1 MQSNSYSHHIRKT
14 LTLALPVCFG
24 QLGHMMVGF
33 VDTAMV
39 GRIEGIGS
47 KAQAAM
53 NITNSIYMLVL
64 VFGLGI
70 GFGIT
75 PLVAAADGARKPGR
89 ITELLR
95 NGILVSVVAGII
107 LFLMLLFVSPVLR
120 HLNQDPEV
128 VEIAIPF
135 MNVMIFSLVPLSLFS
150 ACKQFAEGLSDT
162 RMAMFVSIGGNLL
175 NVLFNYLL
183 IFGHWGFQPMGVM
196 GACWGSFY
204 ARVFMAIAML
214 LYIYYKRAFR
224 IYRDGF
230 RMKGASMTVVRDI
243 LRTGIPIGLQWVF
256 EVGAFSFA
264 GLMVGTMGTERQAAH
279 QVALTIA
286 ACTYMFAS
294 GLSAA
299 VSVRTGNEFGKNN
312 LPEMRKAGFSG
323 FLLVAALMFSCA
335 VIFIFC
341 RHQMAALLSQDPK
354 VVEVASG
361 LLIIAA
367 IFQLSDGVQVVG
379 LGALRGMNDTRF
391 PTILTLVAYWAI
403 GLPSSYLLGLYWGL
417 GVSGIW
423 YGFIIGLSCSA
434 LGLLW
439 RFDKISKP
447 KLIPGTLI

>member
-1 MQSNSYSHHIRKT
+1 VPLMQIRTYSYHIRKT
-14 LTLALPVCFG
+14 LFLALPVCFG

-39 GRIEGIGS
+39 GRIDGIGS

-53 NITNSIYMLVL
+53 NVTNSIYMLVL

-70 GFGIT
+70 GFGVT

-95 NGILVSVVAGII
+95 NGILVNLATG
-107 LFLMLLFVSPVLR
+107 LLLFILLLFISPVLR
-120 HLNQDPEV
+120 YLKQDPSV

-150 ACKQFAEGLSDT
+150 AGKQFAEGLSDT
-162 RMAMFVSIGGNLL
+162 RVAMLLSLGGNLL
-175 NVLFNYLL
+175 NVLFNYIL
-183 IFGHWGFQPMGVM
+183 IFGHWGFKPMGVM

-204 ARVFMAIAML
+204 ARVFMAIAMI
-214 LYIYYKRAFR
+214 LYIYCKPSFR

-230 RMKGASMTVVRDI
+230 RMKGFSMKVIREI
-243 LRTGIPIGLQWVF
+243 LGNGIPVGLQWIF

-264 GLMVGTMGTERQAAH
+264 GLMVGTIGTTQQAAH

-299 VSVRTGNEFGKNN
+299 VSVRTGNEFGKKNFS
-312 LPEMRKAGFSG
+312 EMRKAGLSG
-323 FLLVAALMFSCA
+323 FLMVLIFMFSCA
-335 VIFIFC
+335 LLFILC
-341 RHQMAALLSQDPK
+341 RHPLASLLSQDPA
-354 VVEVASG
+354 VIDVASG

-367 IFQLSDGVQVVG
+367 FFQLSDGIQVVG
-379 LGALRGMNDTRF
+379 LGALRGMNDTKF
-391 PTILTLVAYWAI
+391 PTILTLIAYWVI
-403 GLPSSYLLGLYWGL
+403 GLPSSYLLGLYFHL
-417 GVSGIW
+417 GVTGIW

-434 LGLLW
+434 IGLLW
-439 RFDKISKP
+439 RFNRISR
-447 KLIPGTLI
+447 G